1 MPYLNNKRR
10 CVIIV
15 LDGAGVGA
23 MPDAARFGDEGANTL
38 AHVLAAAGR
47 EYYLPNLAALGLYNL
62 LGLPSPALING
73 AYAKLACASPAK
85 DTTAGHWE
93 LAGLV
98 LERALPTYPD
108 GFPADIIEEFE
119 RAIGTKTLGNC
130 TASGTEIIAKLGEEH
145 LRTGFPIV
153 YTSADSVFQVA
164 AHESAFGLDRL
175 YRACVCARALLKGIH
190 AVGRVIARPFE
201 GAPGGFVRTA
211 NRRDYSLEPFA
222 PTILDAVRD
231 AGGEVVAI
239 GKIEDIFCGRG
250 ITGTFHT
257 TCNRE
262 GMQRTLAEVSAGA
275 GRTPSLIMTNL
286 VDFDMAWGH
295 RRNAA
300 AYADGLKEFDGFLPD
315 LFRALS
321 PQDVLFITADH
332 GCDPTYMR
340 HTDHTREYVPLLIY
354 GPAVRHGVNL
364 GVRSTFADV
373 AATIADMLGLP
384 QRRYGT
390 SFNGEIWNKTSFQ
403 N

>member
-1 MPYLNNKRR
+1 MSR

-15 LDGAGVGA
+15 LDGAGIGA

-38 AHVLAAAGR
+38 AHTLAVAGGGF
-47 EYYLPNLAALGLYNL
+47 YLPNMAALGLYNL
-62 LGLPSPALING
+62 LGLPLEAELKG

-93 LAGLV
+93 LAGLI
-98 LERALPTYPD
+98 LQNALPTYPN
-108 GFPADIIEEFE
+108 GFPAVIIEEFE

-130 TASGTEIIAKLGEEH
+130 TASGTEIIARLGEEH

-153 YTSADSVFQVA
+153 YTSADSVFQIA
-164 AHESAFGLDRL
+164 AHESAFGLERL
-175 YRACVCARALLKGIH
+175 YRACTLARALLKGTH

-201 GAPGGFVRTA
+201 GTPGNFVRTA
-211 NRRDYSLEPFA
+211 NRRDYSLKPFA
-222 PTILDAVRD
+222 PTILDAVKD

-239 GKIEDIFCGRG
+239 GKIEDIFSGCG
-250 ITGTFHT
+250 ITRTFHT
-257 TCNRE
+257 SCNRE
-262 GMQRTLAEVSAGA
+262 GMERTLAEVSSGA
-275 GRTPSLIMTNL
+275 GKTPALIMTNL

-300 AYADGLKEFDGFLPD
+300 AYANGLKEFDDFLPA
-315 LFRALS
+315 LLAALS

-332 GCDPTYMR
+332 GCDPTFMR

-354 GPAVRHGVNL
+354 GSAILKGANA

-373 AATIADMLGLP
+373 AQTIADILGLP
-384 QRRYGT
+384 RQRSGT
-390 SFNGEIWNKTSFQ
+390 SFKEEIWNKTLFQ